1 MALTFFLSIFSA
13 AWYPP
18 SYVKKPFYMGETR
31 LEVIKYST
39 NDDSANICVREKGTN
54 LIINNENCDISEI
67 DVDTLYQGRM
77 KK

>member
-1 MALTFFLSIFSA
+1 MIVPIYAL
-13 AWYPP
+13 
-18 SYVKKPFYMGETR
+18 
-31 LEVIKYST
+31 
-39 NDDSANICVREKGTN
+39 EKGTN

>member
-1 MALTFFLSIFSA
+1 
-13 AWYPP
+13 
-18 SYVKKPFYMGETR
+18 MGETR